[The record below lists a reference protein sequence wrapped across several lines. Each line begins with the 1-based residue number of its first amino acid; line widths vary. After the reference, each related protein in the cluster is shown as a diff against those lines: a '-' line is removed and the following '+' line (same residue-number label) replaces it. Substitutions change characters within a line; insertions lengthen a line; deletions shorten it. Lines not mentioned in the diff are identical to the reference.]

1 MAESFFYALIVG
13 MALAVLYDVFR
24 FFRFIFNDKFFFDFI
39 FWIISAIVTFCYL
52 LIFNN
57 GEVRMVYFVLFFVGF
72 VLVTLTL
79 GYATKPLQKKIAK
92 KVKNQLKSFK
102 KVLQNMRVVYYN
114 KMKRKRRTAAE
125 KKDDKNGKKNKQKNE
140 LA

>member
-1 MAESFFYALIVG
+1 
-13 MALAVLYDVFR
+13 
-24 FFRFIFNDKFFFDFI
+24 
-39 FWIISAIVTFCYL
+39 
-52 LIFNN
+52 
-57 GEVRMVYFVLFFVGF
+57 MVYFVLFFVGF